1 MPCRTVGAS
10 PRCTGGPGLA
20 GALLFLGGLD
30 PHMKAVLRLVFEVLK
45 QAVDQLVGG
54 ERQHQDDD
62 HHRGAKDG
70 KS

>member
-1 MPCRTVGAS
+1 
-10 PRCTGGPGLA
+10 
-20 GALLFLGGLD
+20 LFLGGLD